1 MSPPTVTQGGLGTP
15 GVVTWTQLHRTFLE
29 RDPPPSPPFLRHLGW
44 GGAMGGGLSPIP
56 CCCLSG
62 LGEPPQPPPF
72 PSPTHWMCDV
82 TPSSL
87 LLSPPAPFCC
97 PPVVSPCLSAPYVDP
112 HVSLFPFPPPIAIS
126 MFPLPISQPQTPHH
140 LCRPLLSPIPP
151 CLLLGSPLQA
161 ITGAAGH
168 PDGGGQP

>member
-1 MSPPTVTQGGLGTP
+1 MGGMSPPTVTRGGLGTP

-29 RDPPPSPPFLRHLGW
+29 RDPPQPPLPAAFGVGG

-87 LLSPPAPFCC
+87 LLSPQPHF
-97 PPVVSPCLSAPYVDP
+97 VVPLLFS
-112 HVSLFPFPPPIAIS
+112 HVS
-126 MFPLPISQPQTPHH
+126 QPHM
-140 LCRPLLSPIPP
+140 
-151 CLLLGSPLQA
+151 
-161 ITGAAGH
+161 
-168 PDGGGQP
+168 